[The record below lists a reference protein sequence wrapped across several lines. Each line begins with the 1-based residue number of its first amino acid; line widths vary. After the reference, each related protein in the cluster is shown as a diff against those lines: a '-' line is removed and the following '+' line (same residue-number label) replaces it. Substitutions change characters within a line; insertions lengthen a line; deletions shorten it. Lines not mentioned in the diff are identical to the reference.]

1 MPGNLTPTRAWS
13 PLRGRWGPPLVFQRT
28 PPRPGAKRPTNLSLN
43 AQVLDAAKALGINV
57 SQACDRY
64 LAELVRTEQM
74 KRWQTEHAD
83 FMVAYNATVQDVDLP
98 LDTWRTF

>member
-1 MPGNLTPTRAWS
+1 MSSAIAPVSSSAKT
-13 PLRGRWGPPLVFQRT
+13 
-28 PPRPGAKRPTNLSLN
+28 PRPGAKRPTNLSLN

-98 LDTWRTF
+98 LDAWRTF